1 MNNRRDEIYE
11 SITKKQLGILF
22 AAGGFIGAVI
32 FIACYGID
40 AVNVT
45 NDGWLLK
52 GGDLMQHYVGWKAYR
67 NSAWHFPI
75 GMTDGLIYPDQTC
88 VIFTDSIPL
97 FAIFFKILSPL
108 LPETF
113 QYFGLWGIMTFI
125 LMGGIAAVILR
136 KATENLSLCVIGSV
150 FFSFSP
156 YVIQRMYNHT
166 ALAGQWLILLAIA
179 IWIYKPYFCNFK
191 RKTIAWGTLLVAASL
206 VHIYYIPM
214 VMIFMI
220 FSCFQDLL
228 ENKGWKLDFLMG
240 IIVIA
245 VDLAVLGCVGAFSST
260 TSMQD
265 EGLGIYSSN
274 LNVFWNPLGKGRL
287 LPRSPI
293 VSIGQDEGY
302 GYLGC
307 GILLLTVCML
317 IIVIL
322 KKVYGYI
329 KQGKIKERS
338 KIRELIKK
346 YSFEI
351 SIVLTFS
358 AVVILSVS
366 PTITYDD
373 RVLSVINYP
382 KKIIDLLSVF
392 RASGRFIWCAC
403 YTLMFLVIIETIKDI
418 RREQICIV
426 ILLSALLLQGVDLG
440 KYALERRES
449 TRSDLELEDLAP
461 ERWKTVSE
469 DKKHIVCLPYDII
482 KNSCGESVVY
492 EMANFAVDHHMTIN
506 YYVAARVDKEKIAV
520 NEQKIRKMLSEKKIF
535 KDTLFILDSEE
546 TGISYGMKT
555 EIISGIAVG
564 YFEE

>member
-32 FIACYGID
+32 FIICYGID

-52 GGDLMQHYVGWKAYR
+52 GGDLMQHYIGWKAYR
-67 NSAWHFPI
+67 NSEWHFPI

-97 FAIFFKILSPL
+97 LAIFFKILSPI

-125 LMGGIAAVILR
+125 LMGGIAAVIIR
-136 KATENLSLCVIGSV
+136 KGTENLPLCVIGSV

-166 ALAGQWLILLAIA
+166 ALAGQWIILFAIA

-191 RKTIAWGTLLVAASL
+191 RKTIAWGTLLVVASL

-228 ENKGWKLDFLMG
+228 ENKGWKLDLLMG
-240 IIVIA
+240 VIVIA
-245 VDLAVLGCVGAFSST
+245 LDLAVLWCVGAFSST

-274 LNVFWNPLGKGRL
+274 LNTFWNPLGKGRL
-287 LPRSPI
+287 LPRKPI
-293 VSIGQDEGY
+293 VGIGQDEGY

-307 GILLLTVCML
+307 GILLLILCVLCVV
-317 IIVIL
+317 IV
-322 KKVYGYI
+322 KKVYKCTKLHKI
-329 KQGKIKERS
+329 ERCKIKEAA
-338 KIRELIKK
+338 KK
-346 YSFEI
+346 YSFSI
-351 SIVLTFS
+351 SMTVAF
-358 AVVILSVS
+358 AMVIILAVS
-366 PTITYDD
+366 PTITYNDK
-373 RVLSVINYP
+373 VLNIINYP
-382 KKIIDLLSVF
+382 NWIIKLLSIF

-403 YTLMFLVIIETIKDI
+403 YIVMFVAVIGTVRYI
-418 RREQICIV
+418 RQEKVCIV
-426 ILLSALLLQGVDLG
+426 ILLSALLIQGLDLEA
-440 KYALERRES
+440 YALERRES
-449 TRSDLELEDLAP
+449 TKSDMELEDLAS
-461 ERWKTVSE
+461 EQWETVSA
-469 DKKHIVCLPYDII
+469 DKNHIICMPYDII
-482 KNSCGESVVY
+482 KNGYGENVVY
-492 EMANFAVDHHMTIN
+492 EMANFAIDHHMTIN
-506 YYVAARVDKEKIAV
+506 YYVAARVDKEKIAA
-520 NEQKIRKMLSEKKIF
+520 NEQKVRGMLSKKEDF

-555 EIISGIAVG
+555 EIISGITVG
-564 YFEE
+564 YFEK